1 MAFCLQEAWVALSM
15 QSNMTV
21 TGTPACCHERGLLD
35 SVDVWALREQEH
47 VKSKKDPTEQVLGP
61 GTESVLYHSGVKI
74 DTLNART

>member
-47 VKSKKDPTEQVLGP
+47 VNIKKGSYRTSFGAWNRVRDIPQWGEDR
-61 GTESVLYHSGVKI
+61 HSE
-74 DTLNART
+74 R